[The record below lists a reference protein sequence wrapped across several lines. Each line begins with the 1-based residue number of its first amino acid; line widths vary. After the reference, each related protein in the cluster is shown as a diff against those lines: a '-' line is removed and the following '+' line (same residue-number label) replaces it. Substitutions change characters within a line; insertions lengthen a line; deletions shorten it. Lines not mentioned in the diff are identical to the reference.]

1 MCSSL
6 LSASWAVAVA
16 KPHPIY
22 SECLWHFQNGSE
34 IQDQPH
40 PECKLGFLLLH
51 HTPSSPWIMGCEH
64 QARNLPA
71 PKGSCGSPS
80 HEPRWV
86 GFALAEIP
94 GPQRAAPPFFATGG
108 VESERTV
115 FTMCL
120 VLLGSVSSS
129 TDISGTRSSGQTCFK
144 AEPLHQAKQIKY

>member
-64 QARNLPA
+64 QARNLPP

-94 GPQRAAPPFFATGG
+94 GPQGLPPLLFCYGRSRIWTDSFYN
-108 VESERTV
+108 VPCCSV
-115 FTMCL
+115 LCL
-120 VLLGSVSSS
+120 PAQTFQALDPLG
-129 TDISGTRSSGQTCFK
+129 RL
-144 AEPLHQAKQIKY
+144 ALKQSPYIRLNR